1 MSTHTQADYTIFV
14 ERIPIILPKN
24 FGNNRVSLDNCD
36 YESQLKKIFEEYI
49 K

>member
-24 FGNNRVSLDNCD
+24 SDDNRVSLDNCD
-36 YESQLKKIFEEYI
+36 Y
-49 K
+49 